1 MLLNKD
7 TDTTIIEILDED
19 YINDYLELDDYLF
32 DEKQISYYN
41 GKTIYNLQYK
51 DKAYVSHGRIT
62 SINNN
67 EVLYL
72 CMADSR
78 VSGAP
83 IINLDNNKVIGIH
96 KQSLEKF
103 NRGTF
108 LKAPLKSYI
117 EKKIEKATKN
127 QATNVNNIKSDSI
140 DTIAGNDNQTIKRN
154 NNTNQ
159 TKII

>member
-1 MLLNKD
+1 MDNLPKPGSIEQTSRILYQMKKCICKIYLKNEYGTGFFCLIPYNNKLYPVLVTNYHIISDKYIKENNSIKISLNDEEETKSLSLSSDRLLLLNKD

-72 CMADSR
+72 CS
-78 VSGAP
+78 
-83 IINLDNNKVIGIH
+83 
-96 KQSLEKF
+96 
-103 NRGTF
+103 
-108 LKAPLKSYI
+108 
-117 EKKIEKATKN
+117 
-127 QATNVNNIKSDSI
+127 
-140 DTIAGNDNQTIKRN
+140 
-154 NNTNQ
+154 
-159 TKII
+159 